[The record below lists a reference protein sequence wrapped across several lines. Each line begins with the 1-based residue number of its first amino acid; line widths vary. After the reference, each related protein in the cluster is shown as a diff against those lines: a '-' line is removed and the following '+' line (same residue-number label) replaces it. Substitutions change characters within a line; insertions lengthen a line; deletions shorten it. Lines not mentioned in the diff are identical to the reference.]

1 MTKSVDVLT
10 VPVTTALYR
19 LAPPSFLAAYT
30 FSFKQ
35 KDRLDEAALRA
46 QLTLANYN
54 HVTQVTAPG
63 EFCLRGGL
71 IDLFP
76 MGSVLPYRLDLFDDE
91 IETIRSF
98 DVDTQRSL
106 YPVGEVRLLPG
117 REFPMDEDARNRFR
131 ARFREVFEGDPS
143 RALPYKDIG
152 NGIPFAGVEYYLPLF
167 FDETATL
174 FDYLADD
181 TVTVTV
187 GDIDDAMQRFGQDTA
202 SRYGFL
208 KSDRERP
215 VLPPSALFLDPETL
229 HGKLKDFRRLALTAG
244 QPHPDFRA
252 APDVSVAR
260 RAEDPVASCARWS
273 RDARTACCCA
283 PIPPAAARR
292 WCRCSTS
299 SASRPTPSP
308 TASRPSCPRT
318 RTSASPPRRCPRASA
333 CPAPAW
339 PS

>member
-1 MTKSVDVLT
+1 M
-10 VPVTTALYR
+10 
-19 LAPPSFLAAYT
+19 
-30 FSFKQ
+30 
-35 KDRLDEAALRA
+35 
-46 QLTLANYN
+46 ANYN

-202 SRYGFL
+202 SRYGFQ
-208 KSDRERP
+208 ERP
-215 VLPPSALFLDPETL
+215 
-229 HGKLKDFRRLALTAG
+229 
-244 QPHPDFRA
+244 RA
-252 APDVSVAR
+252 PG
-260 RAEDPVASCARWS
+260 
-273 RDARTACCCA
+273 
-283 PIPPAAARR
+283 AAAVG
-292 WCRCSTS
+292 
-299 SASRPTPSP
+299 AVPGP
-308 TASRPSCPRT
+308 
-318 RTSASPPRRCPRASA
+318 
-333 CPAPAW
+333 
-339 PS
+339 

>member
-1 MTKSVDVLT
+1 MDVLT

-19 LAPPSFLAAYT
+19 LAPPPSWPPT
-30 FSFKQ
+30 PS
-35 KDRLDEAALRA
+35 RSSRRTGWTSRALRA

-208 KSDRERP
+208 KSDRERRCC
-215 VLPPSALFLDPETL
+215 
-229 HGKLKDFRRLALTAG
+229 RR
-244 QPHPDFRA
+244 R
-252 APDVSVAR
+252 
-260 RAEDPVASCARWS
+260 
-273 RDARTACCCA
+273 
-283 PIPPAAARR
+283 
-292 WCRCSTS
+292 RCSWTLK
-299 SASRPTPSP
+299 RC
-308 TASRPSCPRT
+308 TAS
-318 RTSASPPRRCPRASA
+318 
-333 CPAPAW
+333 
-339 PS
+339 

>member
-1 MTKSVDVLT
+1 MVRRFYNLPPDVRFQPDARLPTSATAAPPVPATATTLSALKTGARYAQPRPPGSGDAWLLADLARQAGGPLVILTAEPLEAQRLAEEIQLFAPNLSVRQLPDWETLPYDAFSPHQDLISERLHTLHALMTKSVDVLT

-19 LAPPSFLAAYT
+19 LAPSFLAAYT

-143 RALPYKDIG
+143 RALQG
-152 NGIPFAGVEYYLPLF
+152 HR
-167 FDETATL
+167 
-174 FDYLADD
+174 
-181 TVTVTV
+181 
-187 GDIDDAMQRFGQDTA
+187 QRH
-202 SRYGFL
+202 SL
-208 KSDRERP
+208 
-215 VLPPSALFLDPETL
+215 
-229 HGKLKDFRRLALTAG
+229 RR
-244 QPHPDFRA
+244 
-252 APDVSVAR
+252 R
-260 RAEDPVASCARWS
+260 R
-273 RDARTACCCA
+273 
-283 PIPPAAARR
+283 ILPAAVLRR
-292 WCRCSTS
+292 DRDVVRLSG
-299 SASRPTPSP
+299 R
-308 TASRPSCPRT
+308 
-318 RTSASPPRRCPRASA
+318 
-333 CPAPAW
+333 
-339 PS
+339 

>member
-1 MTKSVDVLT
+1 M
-10 VPVTTALYR
+10 
-19 LAPPSFLAAYT
+19 
-30 FSFKQ
+30 
-35 KDRLDEAALRA
+35 
-46 QLTLANYN
+46 ANYN

-215 VLPPSALFLDPETL
+215 VLPPSALFLTL
-229 HGKLKDFRRLALTAG
+229 K
-244 QPHPDFRA
+244 
-252 APDVSVAR
+252 
-260 RAEDPVASCARWS
+260 
-273 RDARTACCCA
+273 
-283 PIPPAAARR
+283 
-292 WCRCSTS
+292 RC
-299 SASRPTPSP
+299 
-308 TASRPSCPRT
+308 TAS
-318 RTSASPPRRCPRASA
+318 
-333 CPAPAW
+333 
-339 PS
+339 